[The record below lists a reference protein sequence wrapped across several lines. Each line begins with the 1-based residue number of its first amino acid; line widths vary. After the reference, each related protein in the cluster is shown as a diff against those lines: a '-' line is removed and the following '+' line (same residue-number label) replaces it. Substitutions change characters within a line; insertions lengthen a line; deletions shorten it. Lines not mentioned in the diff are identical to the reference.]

1 MDNAA
6 GYDPEAI
13 LAAGL
18 SAFLLPLVASAER
31 TSIIRRQIDKSA
43 TDVCGHELDQ
53 TPHGSSQVTLN
64 P

>member
-13 LAAGL
+13 LVAGL
-18 SAFLLPLVASAER
+18 SAAGIVASAER